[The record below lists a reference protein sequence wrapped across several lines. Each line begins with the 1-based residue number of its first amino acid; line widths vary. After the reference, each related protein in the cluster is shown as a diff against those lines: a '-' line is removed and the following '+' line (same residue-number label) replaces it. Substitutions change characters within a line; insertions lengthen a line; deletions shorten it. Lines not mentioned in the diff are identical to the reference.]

1 MKKRNL
7 VFIGAV
13 FAALLILSFSIP
25 VFAQTNL
32 NNILRYAHV
41 ANGQQPPGTYVATL
55 LVSNPNNFGVH
66 AVVDS
71 FDDASPINSLN
82 IGFTT
87 DCPLTTDASTGLQTV
102 FAIAPNSACRLVS
115 AGTGQLKTGWLRIFE
130 TDASGNVGTSLIG
143 GFLTFTFFQ
152 GNQFTGFPIFTVGVS
167 PTPVFSEFSL
177 PVVRNAATNE
187 DIGFAMSNPFDNTGG
202 PIVMTALLFNA
213 AGVQIDQHVFTMDQ
227 FSHVALF
234 LSQLFPATLGAV
246 NNFVGNLIVFGNT
259 STGDGAVATALL
271 QQGNQFG
278 GAPPTTD
285 VILVAKDAGH
295 PGRQEAVGPA
305 RPHERIKNVA
315 AGPVL
320 F

>member
-25 VFAQTNL
+25 VFGQTNL
-32 NNILRYAHV
+32 NNLLRYAHV
-41 ANGQQPPGTYVATL
+41 ANGVSGSGTYVTTL
-55 LVSNPNNFGVH
+55 LVSNPNNFTVH

-130 TDASGNVGTSLIG
+130 TDASGNQGTSLIG
-143 GFLTFTFFQ
+143 GFLTFTFYQ
-152 GNQFTGFPIFTVGVS
+152 GDQFTGFPIFTVGVS
-167 PTPVFSEFSL
+167 PTPIFSEFSL
-177 PVVRNAATNE
+177 PVVRNVATNQ
-187 DIGFAMSNPFDNTGG
+187 DIGFAMSNPFDSTGG

-234 LSQLFPATLGAV
+234 LSQVFPATLGTV
-246 NNFVGNLIVFGNT
+246 NNFVGNLIVFGNA

-278 GAPPTTD
+278 GAPPTSD

-295 PGRQEAVGPA
+295 PGRQEAAGPT
-305 RPHERIKNVA
+305 RSHERIKNVA
-315 AGPVL
+315 TGSVL